1 MKTDIQKIKKLL
13 GLSGDEPLTPEEK
26 RRRAKFVIYPLF
38 FLMFAGAI
46 LLIYAPTQKE
56 REEAGKG
63 LGFNTEIPSP
73 EETRMEGNKVS
84 AYERDALAKKEKA
97 QGHLSGNVGTV
108 QQEAERHHACCAG
121 RGERG
126 TSPGTGTHDTLS
138 PVRSS
143 TEAYRNMNRSLHTI
157 HEPRDHPQD
166 KELLRRIESP
176 GKEAVRGAP

>member
-84 AYERDALAKKEKA
+84 AYERDALAKKERKRKD
-97 QGHLSGNVGTV
+97 TF
-108 QQEAERHHACCAG
+108 QEMSE
-121 RGERG
+121 
-126 TSPGTGTHDTLS
+126 LF
-138 PVRSS
+138 
-143 TEAYRNMNRSLHTI
+143 NR
-157 HEPRDHPQD
+157 
-166 KELLRRIESP
+166 
-176 GKEAVRGAP
+176 

>member
-13 GLSGDEPLTPEEK
+13 GLSDDGPLTPEEK

-73 EETRMEGNKVS
+73 EEARMEGNKVS
-84 AYERDALAKKEKA
+84 AYERDALAKKERKRKDTF
-97 QGHLSGNVGTV
+97 QEMSELFNRKGTTPC
-108 QQEAERHHACCAG
+108 ASRRAG
-121 RGERG
+121 R
-126 TSPGTGTHDTLS
+126 TWSFPGTGSHDTPQSGAFVHGGL
-138 PVRSS
+138 PQ
-143 TEAYRNMNRSLHTI
+143 
-157 HEPRDHPQD
+157 HEPFAPYHP
-166 KELLRRIESP
+166 
-176 GKEAVRGAP
+176 

>member
-26 RRRAKFVIYPLF
+26 RLRAKFVIYPLF

-84 AYERDALAKKEKA
+84 AYERDALAKRRESARTLFRKCRNCST
-97 QGHLSGNVGTV
+97 GSGTTPCV
-108 QQEAERHHACCAG
+108 
-121 RGERG
+121 
-126 TSPGTGTHDTLS
+126 
-138 PVRSS
+138 
-143 TEAYRNMNRSLHTI
+143 
-157 HEPRDHPQD
+157 
-166 KELLRRIESP
+166 LRRVE
-176 GKEAVRGAP
+176 

>member
-13 GLSGDEPLTPEEK
+13 GLSDDGPLTPEEK

-73 EETRMEGNKVS
+73 EEARMEGNKVS
-84 AYERDALAKKEKA
+84 AYERDALAKKERKRKD
-97 QGHLSGNVGTV
+97 TF
-108 QQEAERHHACCAG
+108 QEM
-121 RGERG
+121 
-126 TSPGTGTHDTLS
+126 S
-138 PVRSS
+138 
-143 TEAYRNMNRSLHTI
+143 
-157 HEPRDHPQD
+157 
-166 KELLRRIESP
+166 ELFR
-176 GKEAVRGAP
+176 V

>member
-13 GLSGDEPLTPEEK
+13 GLSGDGPLTPEEK

-46 LLIYAPTQKE
+46 LLIYGPTQKE

-84 AYERDALAKKEKA
+84 AYERDALAKKERKRKDTF
-97 QGHLSGNVGTV
+97 VGTV
-108 QQEAERHHACCAG
+108 QQETERHPACCAG
-121 RGERG
+121 RSERG
-126 TSPGTGTHDTLS
+126 TSPGTGSHDTPQSGAFVHGGL
-138 PVRSS
+138 PQ
-143 TEAYRNMNRSLHTI
+143 
-157 HEPRDHPQD
+157 HEPLAPYHP
-166 KELLRRIESP
+166 
-176 GKEAVRGAP
+176 